1 MQTLFLYQP
10 FEKGPF
16 ISGLYVNKTIGFDL
30 ALVYAPELK
39 TLVFQIQLGSI
50 DLSIGWIF

>member
-10 FEKGPF
+10 FGKGPF

-50 DLSIGWIF
+50 DLSIGWVF